1 VLTAR
6 VNSDLSFSIQA
17 DGHEHNPDQEENAS
31 RIGQQIVLAPV
42 VVAKQFEQTAQE
54 RDDTTNEKHH
64 P

>member
-1 VLTAR
+1 M
-6 VNSDLSFSIQA
+6 QA

-31 RIGQQIVLAPV
+31 RVGQQIVLAPV
-42 VVAKQFEQTAQE
+42 VVAKHVEQTAQE